1 MHARVVDSAQGSW
14 LTVYGQVV
22 LNLCSN
28 DYLGLA
34 AASEPRAAAVR
45 AVESGGV
52 GAGGA
57 RSISGTQRLHVQL
70 ERRLADFKDVAEA
83 MLLSSGFL
91 ANLAV
96 LPALVGK
103 GDVIFSDELNHA
115 SIVDGCRLSGA
126 EIARYP
132 HADVDALEALLAER
146 GSSGRRAIVT
156 DGVFSMDG
164 DLAPLDR
171 IAELARTR
179 EALLVIDDAH

>member
-1 MHARVVDSAQGSW
+1 MDARVVDSAQGAW
-14 LTVYGQVV
+14 LTVDGRTV

-34 AASEPRAAAVR
+34 AAAELKAAAIH
-45 AVESGGV
+45 AVETAGV
-52 GAGGA
+52 GVGGA

-70 ERRLADFKDVAEA
+70 EQRLAEFKAVDGA

-115 SIVDGCRLSGA
+115 SIVDGYRLSGA
-126 EIARYP
+126 HIVRYP
-132 HADVDALEALLAER
+132 HVDPVGYKRCSPPIRAAASARSLPTA
-146 GSSGRRAIVT
+146 SSRWTAMWRQWI
-156 DGVFSMDG
+156 DWRS
-164 DLAPLDR
+164 LRKRP
-171 IAELARTR
+171 TR
-179 EALLVIDDAH
+179 CW